1 MPKVVK
7 IAITGPESTG
17 KSILSEQLAEHYR
30 TVWVPE
36 FARLYLKKIE
46 RPYNYDDILEIAKGQ
61 KASELAMKK
70 LANKVLFSDTELLV
84 TKIWCEVKYG
94 KCHEWIS
101 RNFEK
106 QDYDLYL
113 LMFPDIPW
121 LYDPLREHPD
131 KRDWLF
137 EFYKDHL
144 EKRQA
149 NFRIVNGL
157 SNDRMKNAISFVD
170 ELLLSEKQI

>member
-17 KSILSEQLAEHYR
+17 KSMISEQLADHYH
-30 TVWVPE
+30 TVWVNE
-36 FARLYLKKIE
+36 YARFYLKKVD
-46 RPYNYDDILEIAKGQ
+46 RPYHFHDILEIAKGQ
-61 KASELAMKK
+61 KSSEEVMVR
-70 LANKVLFSDTELLV
+70 LANRVLFSDTELLV

-101 RNFEK
+101 QNFEN
-106 QDYDLYL
+106 QHYDLYL

-121 LYDPLREHPD
+121 LYDPMREHPD

-137 EFYKDHL
+137 ELYHENLIK
-144 EKRQA
+144 KQA
-149 NFRIVNGL
+149 NYRIVNGL
-157 SNDRMKNAISFVD
+157 GEVRLKNAISFVD
-170 ELLLSEKQI
+170 ELLSSQQNI